1 MTLLVSSLLENHYS
15 IICFLFFSFFGQKE
29 KREYGKMELQFD
41 FSKSNQKSKFLFKRS
56 HEYRIQVY
64 LGF

>member
-1 MTLLVSSLLENHYS
+1 
-15 IICFLFFSFFGQKE
+15 
-29 KREYGKMELQFD
+29 MELQFD

-56 HEYRIQVY
+56 HEYWIQVY